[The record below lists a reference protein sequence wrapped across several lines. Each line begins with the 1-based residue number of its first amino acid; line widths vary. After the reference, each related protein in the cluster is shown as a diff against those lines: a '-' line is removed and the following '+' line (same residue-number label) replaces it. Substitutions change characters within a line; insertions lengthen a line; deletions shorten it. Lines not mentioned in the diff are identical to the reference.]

1 MEYLKGFVWSHS
13 FLQCANGLHLALK
26 IGKLLCMPTV
36 PLFAFHL
43 EQLMTNRAIN

>member
-26 IGKLLCMPTV
+26 NRKVIMYADSAIICFSSGTV
-36 PLFAFHL
+36 DD
-43 EQLMTNRAIN
+43 